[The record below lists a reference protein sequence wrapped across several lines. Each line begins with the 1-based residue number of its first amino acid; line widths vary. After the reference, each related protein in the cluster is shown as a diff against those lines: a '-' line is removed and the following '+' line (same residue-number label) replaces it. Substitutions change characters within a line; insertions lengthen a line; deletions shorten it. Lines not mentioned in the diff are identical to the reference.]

1 MSVVTLFTSKAPTLG
16 GVEFD
21 AVLEDTFEG
30 SVDQTTFP
38 IESGANATDHRI
50 IQPFRWSLVGVVSNN
65 PLRVSAT
72 DFIGVL
78 STFGDGVLAT
88 TAGLS
93 AGFLS
98 GSDDTRAGSALEFLI
113 GLLSSKES
121 FAIDAGDI
129 QLSNM
134 AVVDLRRVKVPA
146 NEGGLVFEAQLQE
159 LTELDT
165 LLASGNPTQSQLRE
179 GDPSQSQAAETINK
193 GEQGLRG
200 VTTSD
205 SLAVGEVIA

>member
-1 MSVVTLFTSKAPTLG
+1 MSVVTLFTAKAPTLG

-21 AVLEDTFEG
+21 AILEDTFEG

-38 IESGANATDHRI
+38 IESGANAADHRI
-50 IQPFRWSLVGVVSNN
+50 IQPFRWSLVGIVSNN

-72 DFIGVL
+72 DFVGVL

-98 GSDDTRAGSALEFLI
+98 GSSDTRAGSALEFLVA
-113 GLLSSKES
+113 LMTDRES
-121 FAIDAGDI
+121 FSIDAGDI

-134 AVVDLRRVKVPA
+134 GIVDIRRVKTPA

-159 LTELDT
+159 LPTLDT
-165 LLASGNPTQSQLRE
+165 LLASGNPKQSQLRE
-179 GDPSQSQAAETINK
+179 GDPSQSQTAETINK
-193 GEQGLRG
+193 GEQGLQG
-200 VTTSD
+200 VTTVD
-205 SLAVGEVIA
+205 SLSVGEVIA